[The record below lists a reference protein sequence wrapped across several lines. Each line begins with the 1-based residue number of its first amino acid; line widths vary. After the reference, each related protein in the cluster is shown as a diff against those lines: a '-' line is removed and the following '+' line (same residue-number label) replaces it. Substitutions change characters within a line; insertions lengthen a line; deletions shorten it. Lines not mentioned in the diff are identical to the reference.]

1 MKHAFSNQATNRRA
15 GALAI
20 ALCVL
25 PGVVQ
30 GCNSPT
36 APPPPP
42 SGGAQLHLDYGQ
54 FALTVEPILERY
66 GCDAGGDC
74 HGGGIRGAL
83 VLSPEGAK
91 DPTFDFNQVVLEV
104 SPTDID
110 ASPILT
116 KPLALAA
123 GGVPHAVKPFAT
135 TADTDYVAIRAWIA
149 AGSTQ

>member
-1 MKHAFSNQATNRRA
+1 MKHASSNQATNRRA

-42 SGGAQLHLDYGQ
+42 SGGQQAQLDYAQ
-54 FALTVEPILERY
+54 FALVVEPILQRH

-83 VLSPEGAK
+83 ELSPQSAK
-91 DPTFDFNQVVLEV
+91 NPSYDFHQVVLEV
-104 SPTDID
+104 SPNID

-123 GGVPHAVKPFAT
+123 GGTPHGIKPFAT
-135 TADTDYVAIRAWIA
+135 TSDSDYIAIRAWIA
-149 AGSTQ
+149 AGSTP